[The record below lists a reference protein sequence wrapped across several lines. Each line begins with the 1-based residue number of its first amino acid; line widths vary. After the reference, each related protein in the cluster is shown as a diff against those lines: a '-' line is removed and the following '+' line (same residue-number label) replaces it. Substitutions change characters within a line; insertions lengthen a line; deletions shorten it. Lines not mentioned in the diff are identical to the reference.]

1 MTFAHPAA
9 LALLSAW
16 LLVVL
21 FAVLR
26 TRQRRR
32 EVGALFLWR
41 DLHDSPAARTRNL
54 RLLLDPLLLV
64 QLACVLVFAL
74 ALAQPEWATH
84 RPGPIRLA
92 VVMDGSASMRTIA
105 GGGRTRYADAVDRA
119 LELLADTSARS
130 VAVVQWTTAPIV
142 LAADG
147 STVAQSRSALRES
160 SPTWLG
166 DGTDADLARAVSA
179 VGGPAHFERIV
190 VLSDHPLESPPFPVE
205 TLLIS
210 GGENVAI
217 TAFTVRP
224 NVLGAGVSAFVELRN
239 DTTDFLDARLLVGDE
254 FHRTS
259 LDAFL
264 EPGETAPYV
273 VPFPGA
279 RGSRFTAALD
289 VTDDYAGDNTRYFS
303 LERSI
308 VLRVR
313 WLGAENRFLSAALD
327 SVLPIVRVEEGE
339 PADLTVASDTTLP
352 ALPPGHA
359 FLVHT
364 NVQGVVALSATES
377 SRGTASAW
385 IPDHALLAG
394 VRAEDVFV
402 DRMPAV
408 TVSVPANTILGVG
421 TTPLLFEVPD
431 PDRSILVLTADLS
444 ATNLPITV
452 DFPLMI
458 RTFVSS
464 LVRADASLVP
474 EWVHVGDAIP
484 LVRSG
489 STAGV
494 GSTAAVASTAT
505 VLAPDGKPIPLAAG
519 QRAFFPDAP
528 GEYTLVVGEERYP
541 VSVNV
546 PPSESLSAPDELAA
560 PIEPPG
566 AARPRESSSAA
577 ARQTAALWPV
587 LAGIACVLLVLE
599 LALTRRRA
607 QDSGRSA

>member
-9 LALLSAW
+9 LALLSTW

-54 RLLLDPLLLV
+54 RLLLDPLLLL

-74 ALAQPEWATH
+74 ALAEPGWAT
-84 RPGPIRLA
+84 RLPGPIRLA
-92 VVMDGSASMRTIA
+92 VVIDGSASMRTNV
-105 GGGRTRYADAVDRA
+105 GGERTRYADAVDRA
-119 LELLADTSARS
+119 LELLTDTSARS
-130 VAVVQWTTAPIV
+130 VAAVQWTRAPVV

-147 STVAQSRSALRES
+147 STIAQGRSALRAS

-166 DGTDADLARAVSA
+166 DGASADLARAISA
-179 VGGPAHFERIV
+179 IGGPTRFERIV
-190 VLSDHPLESPPFPVE
+190 VLSDHPFESPPFPVE
-205 TLLIS
+205 TVLVS

-217 TAFTVRP
+217 AAFTVRP
-224 NVLGAGVSAFVELRN
+224 NVDGTGVSAFVELRN
-239 DTTDFLDARLLVGDE
+239 DTPDFLDARLLVGDE

-279 RGSRFTAALD
+279 RGSRFTASLD
-289 VTDDYAGDNTRYFS
+289 VTDDYAGDNVRYFS

-313 WLGAENRFLSAALD
+313 WFGAENRFLSAALD
-327 SVLPIVRVEEGE
+327 SVLPVVRVKDGE
-339 PADLTVASDTTLP
+339 PADLTVAVDTALP

-359 FLVHT
+359 LLVHT
-364 NVQGVVALSATES
+364 NVEGVVALGATGS

-385 IPDHALLAG
+385 IPDHPLLAG
-394 VRAEDVFV
+394 VRAEDIFAE
-402 DRMPAV
+402 RMPAV
-408 TVSVPANTILGVG
+408 TVSAPLRTILGVG

-452 DFPLMI
+452 DFPLLV

-464 LVRADASLVP
+464 LVRADAGLVP
-474 EWVHVGDAIP
+474 EWVHVGDAVP
-484 LVRSG
+484 VDRSG
-489 STAGV
+489 TV
-494 GSTAAVASTAT
+494 AT
-505 VLAPDGKPIPLAAG
+505 VLAPDGKSIPLAPG
-519 QRAFFPDAP
+519 QRAFLPDAP
-528 GEYTLVVGEERYP
+528 GEYTLVVGQDRYP

-546 PPSESLSAPDELAA
+546 SPSESLYAAAGPAA
-560 PIEPPG
+560 PIEPPS
-566 AARPRESSSAA
+566 AARPGPAQGVA
-577 ARQTAALWPV
+577 THQTVPLWPI
-587 LAGIACVLLVLE
+587 LAGIACVLLLLE
-599 LALTRRRA
+599 LALARRRA
-607 QDSGRSA
+607 QNPGRPA